1 MTKKSNHND
10 NKLPEALNDKLKNL
24 PKQPG
29 IYKFKNTKSKI
40 IYVGKAINLHN
51 RVRSYF
57 QKRGPVDAKTKAMLS
72 KITDVEIIVTDSEAK
87 ALILEDTLIKRLKP
101 RYNILLRDDKTYPYI
116 KITNEYY
123 PRILITRRIVRDGSK
138 YIGPFTEVG
147 KIRNLMKLVRTL
159 FYIRSCD
166 FNITAETIKSEKYK
180 ICLDYHINKCQAPCV
195 GLVDKQEYNEGI
207 KAAIQVINGKTDELV
222 RKFDKEMKRYS
233 EQMEF
238 EKAAQFRN
246 KLILLR
252 NYNKSQKIVTPDL
265 IDRDVLGLA
274 RIDDSACTLLLKIRD
289 GKLIGNRHFI
299 ISNTLEHS
307 DEQII
312 QSTLE
317 KWYMENDFVPK
328 EIFLPNA
335 PAEQEFITDLLSR
348 KRGKSLKIIIPK
360 LGGKK
365 ELVNIASIN
374 AEYILREYH
383 LALSK
388 KEQTA
393 SRAVLSLQRDL
404 RLSKPPLRIECF
416 DNSHIQGS
424 DYVSSMVVFIDG
436 KPKKAYYRKYKIQT
450 VEQNDDFA
458 AMREV
463 IRRRYSKI
471 DENKDKLPDLIII
484 DGGKGQLSSA
494 VQVLQE
500 LNINDKVKVIGL
512 AKRLEEVFI
521 PNEKEPILLPR
532 VSSSLRLIQHLRDE
546 AHRFAIT
553 YHRELRK
560 KRTLHT
566 ELTNIEGVGIKTAKK
581 LLVRFG
587 SLKKIKQLV
596 LDQLKEE
603 LNDKIATNVYNYF
616 HGKNNGQ
623 TK

>member
-1 MTKKSNHND
+1 MNEK
-10 NKLPEALNDKLKNL
+10 NKHTANIQAEALNDKLKNL

-29 IYKFKNTKSKI
+29 IYQFKNSLGKI
-40 IYVGKAINLHN
+40 IYVGKAINLRN

-57 QKRGPVDAKTKAMLS
+57 QKRGPVDAKTKAMLT
-72 KITDVEIIVTDSEAK
+72 KITDVEIIVTDSEAE

-101 RYNILLRDDKTYPYI
+101 RYNIMLRDDKTYPYV
-116 KITNEYY
+116 KITNEDY
-123 PRILITRRIVRDGSK
+123 PRISITRRIIRDGSK
-138 YIGPFTEVG
+138 YIGPFTEVR
-147 KIRNLMKLVRTL
+147 KMRDMMKLVRTL

-166 FNITAETIKSEKYK
+166 FNITTETIRNNKHK

-195 GLVDKQEYNEGI
+195 GYVGKQEYNEGI
-207 KAAIQVINGKTDELV
+207 KSAIQIINGKTDELE
-222 RKFDKEMKRYS
+222 KQFTEKMKHYS
-233 EQMEF
+233 ELMEF

-246 KLILLR
+246 KLLLLR
-252 NYNKSQKIVTPDL
+252 NYNESQKIVTPDL

-274 RIDDSACTLLLKIRD
+274 RIDDSACTLILKIRD

-307 DEQII
+307 DEKII
-312 QSTLE
+312 QSSLE

-335 PAEQEFITDLLSR
+335 PEEQDFITDLLAR
-348 KRGKSLKIIIPK
+348 KRGKSLKIIVPK
-360 LGGKK
+360 LGDKK
-365 ELVNIASIN
+365 KLVNIASIN

-404 RLSKPPLRIECF
+404 RLPKPPLRIECF

-436 KPKKAYYRKYKIQT
+436 RPKKAYYRKYKIKT
-450 VEQNDDFA
+450 VGQNDDFA

-463 IRRRYSKI
+463 VRRRYTKTD
-471 DENKDKLPDLIII
+471 DEKDKLPDLIII

-494 VQVLQE
+494 VNILEE
-500 LNINDKVKVIGL
+500 LGLFDKVKIIGL

-521 PNEKEPILLPR
+521 PGEKESLLLPR
-532 VSSSLRLIQHLRDE
+532 VSGSLRLIQHLRDE

-560 KRTLHT
+560 KRTLQT
-566 ELTNIEGVGIKTAKK
+566 ELTDIAGVGTKTAKK

-587 SLKKIKQLV
+587 SLKKIKQLT
-596 LDQLKEE
+596 LQELKKE
-603 LNDKIATNVYNYF
+603 LNAQTAENVFNYF
-616 HGKNNGQ
+616 HGDANE
-623 TK
+623 